1 MTYQMR
7 TLGVLDLL
15 DQRGNPVEA
24 VMRQPKRLALL
35 AFLASHRPT
44 PVASRDTVLGLFWPE
59 LDAAHA
65 RNALNK
71 TLHFLR
77 KELGEGVVVSHG
89 RARIG
94 TDLELIRCDAVTF
107 REAIAGESPE
117 QALPL
122 YLGDF
127 LPGLFIS
134 DAPGFEEWLDK
145 ERDYYRDRAR
155 TAAMALLQDDLS
167 RGRIRDAL
175 DRAAV
180 LDRIAPN
187 DEEIVRAVV
196 TVHLRAGDRSAAL
209 QRLER
214 YEGWLRAELGTG
226 VPADLVRLLQVQP
239 VEREPISA
247 EPRTNDPPP
256 DLLEASRAA
265 VKVET
270 LEDFGDLL
278 DQMPDMIYRCDIR
291 GSFPYV
297 NETLLRTMGYTREE
311 MRDLQYHEIIREDFQ
326 DRAVEFYV
334 RQVDDRIPV
343 TYLEFPALTKA
354 GKELW
359 IGQSVRLL
367 LRDGEPI
374 GTQGVARDI
383 TSRIRR
389 EAATRRTAL
398 EDRQTRLLN
407 REAFSLLGQQRIREN
422 RRSREAFSTVHVR
435 LAAPDSDDLTGIGA
449 AVLAVSGSLRNTLR
463 ECDAIGRIDEM
474 ELVVL
479 ACGGSA
485 SGGQTLLDRVR
496 LAVDGAL
503 RLPELEGFETHTEF
517 VSHDAS
523 TLRSADALMT
533 FAWVVER

>member
-89 RARIG
+89 RARVG

-196 TVHLRAGDRSAAL
+196 KAHLRAGDRSAAL

-239 VEREPISA
+239 VEREPIGP

-270 LEDFGDLL
+270 QEDFEDLL

-367 LRDGEPI
+367 LGDGEPI

-422 RRSREAFSTVHVR
+422 RRSREAFFTVHVR
-435 LAAPDSDDLTGIGA
+435 MSAPDSDDLTGIGA

-485 SGGQTLLDRVR
+485 SGGRTLLDRVR